1 MLRVVFFFFISF
13 LADIAQ
19 RYRISKYP
27 TLKLFRNG
35 MMMKREYR
43 GQRSVTAIADYIRQ
57 QKSNPIR
64 EVQDLEEINAADVR
78 ILIFF
83 LLNMFVFFLVNKGKT
98 MYLKY
103 MFNTSGIFL
112 SEIF

>member
-1 MLRVVFFFFISF
+1 
-13 LADIAQ
+13 
-19 RYRISKYP
+19 
-27 TLKLFRNG
+27 

-64 EVQDLEEINAADVR
+64 EVQDLEEINTADVS

-83 LLNMFVFFLVNKGKT
+83 LLNMFVFCFMLNKGKI

-103 MFNTSGIFL
+103 MFNTLGIFH
-112 SEIF
+112 SEIL

>member
-1 MLRVVFFFFISF
+1 
-13 LADIAQ
+13 
-19 RYRISKYP
+19 
-27 TLKLFRNG
+27 

-83 LLNMFVFFLVNKGKT
+83 LLNMFVFFFGEQGKDNV
-98 MYLKY
+98 
-103 MFNTSGIFL
+103 F
-112 SEIF
+112 EVHV

>member
-1 MLRVVFFFFISF
+1 
-13 LADIAQ
+13 
-19 RYRISKYP
+19 
-27 TLKLFRNG
+27 

-103 MFNTSGIFL
+103 MFNTPGIFL